1 MNPPETATTPLLSGP
16 LRALLAAGAVVIVAA
31 AARAASPVLVPFL
44 VALLLAAV
52 MRPAVVWCEERG
64 IPQVLAIP
72 GMLLVTAAVLFG
84 VGTILTE
91 TARQLQAELP
101 AYVDRFQALTR
112 TFVVWLQDH
121 GVAVPAASFEGILS
135 ADRFMNVAGDALRGF
150 ANVMSTTFLVIIL
163 TVFILIEAG
172 GFREKV
178 AAIWPEAAV
187 RMQKTGMLSEIQR
200 YLGLKTALSLAT
212 GLLVTFWVWFVGLDF
227 PFFWGLIAFLFNYVP
242 TLGSII
248 AAIPALLL
256 ALVQLGVG
264 DTLVIGA
271 GYLVVNT
278 VIGNFIDPNV
288 LGRGLSLSPLVVILS
303 IIFWGWLLGLMGLL
317 LAPVLTMILRI
328 AAENITGLEWLAV
341 ILGPVPGGEPEPRP
355 VEGEVATAK
364 AD

>member
-1 MNPPETATTPLLSGP
+1 MDQRETTVQPLLSGP

-31 AARAASPVLVPFL
+31 AARAASPVLIPFL

-52 MRPAVVWCEERG
+52 MRPAVVWCEDRG
-64 IPQVLAIP
+64 IPQWLAIP
-72 GMLLVTAAVLFG
+72 GMLLVTAAVLVG

-101 AYVDRFQALTR
+101 AYVDRFQAILRGVT
-112 TFVVWLQDH
+112 VWLDDH
-121 GVAVPAASFEGILS
+121 GVAVPAAGLEGVWG

-163 TVFILIEAG
+163 TVFILIEAR

-178 AAIWPEAAV
+178 AAIWPEAAR
-187 RMQKTGMLSEIQR
+187 RMRTTGVLTEIQR

-212 GLLVTFWVWFVGLDF
+212 GLLITGWVWFVGLDF
-227 PFFWGLIAFLFNYVP
+227 PLFWGLIAFLFNYVP
-242 TLGSII
+242 TIGSII
-248 AAIPALLL
+248 AAIPAMLL
-256 ALVQLGVG
+256 ALVQLGIG
-264 DTLVIGA
+264 DTLMVGA

-317 LAPVLTMILRI
+317 LAPILTMILRI
-328 AAENITGLEWLAV
+328 TAENVTGLQWLAV
-341 ILGPVPGGEPEPRP
+341 ILGPVPKRDPAA
-355 VEGEVATAK
+355 ATAE
-364 AD
+364 AATTEGG